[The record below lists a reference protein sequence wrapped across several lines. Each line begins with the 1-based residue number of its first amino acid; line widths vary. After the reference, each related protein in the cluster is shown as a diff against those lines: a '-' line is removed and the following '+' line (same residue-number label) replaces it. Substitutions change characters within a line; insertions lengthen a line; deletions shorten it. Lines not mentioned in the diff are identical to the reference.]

1 MSVCETS
8 RYGSWQVKLSSTSW
22 DRLAWSVCEYTVHA
36 SRSTTASCAQLVQHD
51 GISIC
56 IGTDRPTDGRTD
68 GRIEESDSSS
78 ALSWSVVTDASAKTW
93 TSSAP
98 PASVEFTGDR
108 GGRAPLTVTHTSAR
122 RLPAVIYRVAGDR
135 QQDSSSLW
143 VHCLSF
149 HTLIASLSAQLPRLL
164 TGH

>member
-68 GRIEESDSSS
+68 RRIGLEFGVELVSGHRCIGEDVDVIS
-78 ALSWSVVTDASAKTW
+78 AASQ
-93 TSSAP
+93 
-98 PASVEFTGDR
+98 R
-108 GGRAPLTVTHTSAR
+108 
-122 RLPAVIYRVAGDR
+122 
-135 QQDSSSLW
+135 
-143 VHCLSF
+143 
-149 HTLIASLSAQLPRLL
+149 
-164 TGH
+164 

>member
-1 MSVCETS
+1 MVAGKRNCQAHLGIVLRGRSVSIQYTPPDQ
-8 RYGSWQVKLSSTSW
+8 RPPAALSSFSTAAY
-22 DRLAWSVCEYTVHA
+22 RSVSEP
-36 SRSTTASCAQLVQHD
+36 
-51 GISIC
+51 
-56 IGTDRPTDGRTD
+56 TDRRTD